1 MDDNAPGAL
10 GTAPGFG
17 GTRGATASAPS
28 RRPLA
33 LAALVGLVVA
43 AVPCLGVHL
52 LSDQMIRDAGEHAR
66 PVIAL
71 VLVAPLV
78 AVMVVAATADWL
90 RGRWSPLTAVRQLS
104 ALALVLVCFFAAVL
118 GLEQPD
124 LLTVV
129 GGFLLIGGAIG
140 LGTAF
145 ALARNADYSGP
156 VLAMVGWAGCALP
169 LVLQFVIAYFVAAYG
184 PPHIPDPNARFYIDP
199 KLIYAVLSVF
209 SFLAAIFI
217 GGTVVPLGGLIGAWL
232 RGQAR

>member
-1 MDDNAPGAL
+1 MDDDARGAL
-10 GTAPGFG
+10 DAAPGFG
-17 GTRGATASAPS
+17 GTRGVTASAPS
-28 RRPLA
+28 RRPFA
-33 LAALVGLVVA
+33 LAALVGLVVG
-43 AVPCLGVHL
+43 AVPSLGAHL
-52 LSDQMIRDAGEHAR
+52 LPEQMIRDVGEHAR

-78 AVMVVAATADWL
+78 IVMVVAATSDWL
-90 RGRWSPLTAVRQLS
+90 RGRRSLLTAVRHLS
-104 ALALVLVCFFAAVL
+104 ALALVLACFFAAVL

-156 VLAMVGWAGCALP
+156 QLAMVSWAGYAVL
-169 LVLQFVIAYFVAAYG
+169 LVLQLVVAYFVATYG
-184 PPHIPDPNARFYIDP
+184 PPTPHPNARLYIDP
-199 KLIYAVLSVF
+199 RLIYAVLSVYAF
-209 SFLAAIFI
+209 VAAIII
-217 GGTVVPLGGLIGAWL
+217 GVTAVPLGGMIGARL